1 MATPSEGTGA
11 ARPQTRSNTLRQAAS
26 AVFALTAI
34 LPLLLFVWTVHS
46 LGALSRL
53 QAQVGLG
60 LALAVALLGFW
71 VFRRLMGQMS
81 DLILALRRA
90 AESASRS
97 TARASAEAPRATVG
111 PAPGAWARAA
121 ALPAPAASRPAAEP
135 APLAAAEP
143 AGVTATPSPFATT
156 FAAPA
161 PPPASLPA
169 SVATEEGMSQEAA
182 EAHTVPGLGTIREV
196 HDLGRVMGVLWRAE
210 AAGYRGRR
218 VAVSVLSSP
227 RPIIGTLIEL
237 TDDGLILETDVSG
250 RLAVS
255 FNRVSAIDAEE
266 SPTDE

>member
-1 MATPSEGTGA
+1 MATPSEGAGA
-11 ARPQTRSNTLRQAAS
+11 ARPQTRPNTLRQAAS

-53 QAQVGLG
+53 QVQVGLG

-97 TARASAEAPRATVG
+97 SARVSAEAPRATVG

-121 ALPAPAASRPAAEP
+121 VLPTPAASRPAAEP
-135 APLAAAEP
+135 APPAAAEP
-143 AGVTATPSPFATT
+143 ASPSPSSTT

-161 PPPASLPA
+161 PLPASLHA
-169 SVATEEGMSQEAA
+169 SVAPEEGMSPEGA
-182 EAHTVPGLGTIREV
+182 ETHTVPGLGTIREV
-196 HDLGRVMGVLWRAE
+196 HDLSRVMGVLWRAE

-237 TDDGLILETDVSG
+237 TDDGLLLETAASG

-255 FNRVSAIDAEE
+255 FSRVSAIDAEE